1 MDTPLDRRTIVP
13 DLLSKPE
20 RKQLKHLEDQIEQ
33 WQEQLRVDLE
43 STTTDGGEVKVP
55 IDPEYVE
62 RFVETAQR
70 LSSQVHKEVP
80 PDLDP
85 AALAEIRGRLIDGLE
100 AINMLDKTRPLD
112 AVDLFVVHAEAVRHI
127 VRDALDG
134 QPEGDES
141 DAQQLLEGLSR
152 QLPGISRKELGQLIG
167 VGERQVQR
175 LTKDGGSPSRRLQL
189 VARLVSLLFRSW
201 TAGGVVAWFYRQR
214 DDLEGK
220 APIDVLDDADFE
232 RALMLAARR
241 GRAQHGS

>member
-1 MDTPLDRRTIVP
+1 MP

-20 RKQLKHLEDQIEQ
+20 RKQLEHLEDQIEQ
-33 WQEQLRVDLE
+33 WQEQLQKDLA
-43 STTTDGGEVKVP
+43 STTTDGGEIKLP
-55 IDPEYVE
+55 LDPEYVE

-70 LSSQVHKEVP
+70 LSSRVHKEVP

-100 AINMLDKTRPLD
+100 AINELDETRPLD

-134 QPEGDES
+134 QPDGDES
-141 DAQQLLEGLSR
+141 DARQLLEGISK

-175 LTKDGGSPSRRLQL
+175 LSKDGGSPSRRLQL
-189 VARLVSLLFRSW
+189 VARLVSLLFRAW
-201 TAGGVVAWFYRQR
+201 TPGGVVAWFYRRR
-214 DDLEGK
+214 DDLEEQ
-220 APIDVLDDADFE
+220 APIDVLDDANFE
-232 RALMLAARR
+232 RVLLLAARR

>member
-1 MDTPLDRRTIVP
+1 MP

-20 RKQLKHLEDQIEQ
+20 RKQLKHLEDKIEQ
-33 WQEQLRVDLE
+33 WQAQLREDLAPTIE
-43 STTTDGGEVKVP
+43 DGGEVEVP

-70 LSSQVHKEVP
+70 LSSQVHREVP

-100 AINMLDKTRPLD
+100 ALNELDENRPLD

-134 QPEGDES
+134 QPGGDES
-141 DAQQLLEGLSR
+141 DAQRLLEGISL
-152 QLPGISRKELGQLIG
+152 QLPGVSRKELGQLIG

-175 LTKDGGSPSRRLQL
+175 LAKEGGNPSRRLQL
-189 VARLVSLLFRSW
+189 VARLVSLLYRSW
-201 TAGGVVAWFYRQR
+201 TPGGVVAWFYRQR
-214 DDLEGK
+214 DDLEGQ

-232 RALMLAARR
+232 RALTLAARR

>member
-1 MDTPLDRRTIVP
+1 VP

-20 RKQLKHLEDQIEQ
+20 RKQLKYLEDQIEQ
-33 WQEQLRVDLE
+33 WQEQLREDLA
-43 STTTDGGEVKVP
+43 STTTDEGEIEVP

-70 LSSQVHKEVP
+70 LSSRVHKEVP

-85 AALAEIRGRLIDGLE
+85 AALAEIRGHLIDGLE
-100 AINMLDKTRPLD
+100 ALYELDRTRPLD

-141 DAQQLLEGLSR
+141 DARQLLEGISM

-167 VGERQVQR
+167 VGERQIQR
-175 LTKDGGSPSRRLQL
+175 LVKDGGTPSRRLQL
-189 VARLVSLLFRSW
+189 VARLIALLFRSW
-201 TAGGVVAWFYRQR
+201 TPAGVVAWFYRER
-214 DDLEGK
+214 EDLEGQT
-220 APIDVLDDADFE
+220 PIDVLDDADFE
-232 RALMLAARR
+232 RPLMLAARR
-241 GRAQHGS
+241 GRTQHGS

>member
-1 MDTPLDRRTIVP
+1 MP

-20 RKQLKHLEDQIEQ
+20 RKQLQHLEEHIEQ
-33 WQEQLRVDLE
+33 WQAQLREDLAP
-43 STTTDGGEVKVP
+43 TTAGGDEIEVL
-55 IDPEYVE
+55 IDPDYVG

-85 AALAEIRGRLIDGLE
+85 AALAEIRGHLIDGLE
-100 AINMLDKTRPLD
+100 ALNGLDRTRPLD

-141 DAQQLLEGLSR
+141 NAQQLLGGIST

-175 LTKDGGSPSRRLQL
+175 LAKDGGTPSRRLQL
-189 VARLVSLLFRSW
+189 VARLIALLFRSW
-201 TAGGVVAWFYRQR
+201 TLAGVMAWFYRQR
-214 DDLEGK
+214 DDLGGQ

-232 RALMLAARR
+232 RALTLAARR

>member
-1 MDTPLDRRTIVP
+1 VTVP

-20 RKQLKHLEDQIEQ
+20 RKQLEQLEDRIER
-33 WQEQLRVDLE
+33 WQTQLREELASSAAKTGE
-43 STTTDGGEVKVP
+43 SDHP
-55 IDPEYVE
+55 IDPAYAE

-85 AALAEIRGRLIDGLE
+85 QALAEIRGHLIDGLE
-100 AINMLDKTRPLD
+100 ALNELDETRPLD
-112 AVDLFVVHAEAVRHI
+112 SVDSFIVHAEAMRHI

-134 QPEGDES
+134 QPDGDES
-141 DAQQLLEGLSR
+141 DAKDLLEGISK
-152 QLPGISRKELGQLIG
+152 QLPGITRQELGDLIG

-175 LTKDGGSPSRRLQL
+175 LARDDGRNPSRRLQL
-189 VARLVSLLFRSW
+189 VARLVALLWRSW
-201 TAGGVVAWFYRQR
+201 TPAGVVAWFYRKR
-214 DDLEGK
+214 GDLDGRS
-220 APIDVLDDADFE
+220 PIDVLEDPNYE